1 MGPIVLG
8 HTRAVSYYNPS
19 VVDSIHPDIHRLSA
33 YLLVDRRTWGSAERE
48 DFKNTKTLEKLKDNK
63 DPSGRALGRQ
73 SKDKEK
79 HRVKKYI
86 FGKEQSQQR

>member
-33 YLLVDRRTWGSAERE
+33 YLLVDRRNWGSAERK
-48 DFKNTKTLEKLKDNK
+48 DLKNAKTLEKLKAIKIQAGAHLD
-63 DPSGRALGRQ
+63 
-73 SKDKEK
+73 
-79 HRVKKYI
+79 VKTK
-86 FGKEQSQQR
+86 R